1 MISLLVTVALGAICF
16 YIGILYQNPQIITCG
31 IAIIFMLLLSILE
44 VLYRRATMKYKLEIP
59 LAMVER
65 DQPAEIRIRVK
76 NQGIMASGK
85 LKATLVICPSGANRG
100 KKSRFVVEHGYK
112 GEESYGFMVRFGAA
126 GYHKVGLSKVRIY
139 SLTRMVSMNVPLKEE
154 NSITIMPSLRLIGT
168 RISEHVRNFTG
179 EADVFDDIRPGHDT
193 SETLEIR
200 PYREKDK
207 MQSVHWKL
215 SAKSEDLMVRETSLP
230 IACSVVLLLD
240 MNQLKRT
247 SAFLELMAAV
257 SFSLLDAKVPHYV
270 AWYSKN
276 RGDLLR
282 ARIDDEESFYM
293 FLATVL
299 PEIAPTKDR
308 DIREEYKQKYRSEY
322 YLYELVVTPQLEIY
336 KNKELLVQ
344 MEPKQM
350 DDGCKK
356 LEILL

>member
-1 MISLLVTVALGAICF
+1 MINLLITVALGAICF
-16 YIGILYQNPQIITCG
+16 YIGILYQNPHIILCG
-31 IAIIFMLLLSILE
+31 IAVIFMLLLSILE
-44 VLYRRATMKYKLEIP
+44 VLYRRYTMKCMLEIP
-59 LAMVER
+59 ISMVEE

-76 NQGIMASGK
+76 NQGFVASGK
-85 LKATLVICPSGANRG
+85 LKATLAIYPSGA
-100 KKSRFVVEHGYK
+100 KKSKKNRFVIEHGYK
-112 GEESYGFMVRFGAA
+112 GEESYGFQVKFGEP
-126 GYHKVGLSKVRIY
+126 GYHRLRLTKVRIY
-139 SLTRMVSMNVPLKEE
+139 SLTRMVSINIRLKEE

-179 EADVFDDIRPGHDT
+179 EADVFDDIRPGHDP

-215 SAKSEDLMVRETSLP
+215 SAKSEDLLVKETSLP
-230 IACSVVLLLD
+230 LACSVVLLLD
-240 MNQLKRT
+240 MNQLKQS

-257 SFSLLDAKVPHYV
+257 SFSLLDARVPHYV
-270 AWYSKN
+270 AWYSK
-276 RGDLLR
+276 RRQDMLR

-299 PEIAPTKDR
+299 PEIWPTKEWN
-308 DIREEYKQKYRSEY
+308 IREAYKQKYRSEY
-322 YLYELVVTPQLEIY
+322 YLYELVVNPQLELY
-336 KNKELLVQ
+336 KNEELLVR

-350 DDGCKK
+350 DDECKK

>member
-1 MISLLVTVALGAICF
+1 MISLLITVALGAICF
-16 YIGILYQNPQIITCG
+16 YIGILYQNPQIVICG

-44 VLYRRATMKYKLEIP
+44 VLYRKATMKYMLEIP
-59 LAMVER
+59 ISMVER

-76 NQGIMASGK
+76 NQGLLASGK
-85 LKATLVICPSGANRG
+85 LKASLVIYPTGAKQG
-100 KKSRFVVEHGYK
+100 KKSHLVMEHGYK
-112 GEESYGFMVRFGAA
+112 GEESYGFWVQFGEA
-126 GYHKVGLSKVRIY
+126 GYHKMRLSKVRIY
-139 SLTRMVSMNVPLKEE
+139 SLTRMVSMKVSLKEE
-154 NSITIMPSLRLIGT
+154 NSITVMPSLHLIET
-168 RISEHVRNFTG
+168 RISEQVRNFTG

-240 MNQLKRT
+240 MNQLKET
-247 SAFLELMAAV
+247 GAFLELMAAV
-257 SFSLLDAKVPHYV
+257 SFSLLDARVPHYV
-270 AWYSKN
+270 AWYSKS
-276 RGDLLR
+276 RGDIIR

-299 PEIAPTKDR
+299 PEIGPTKDK

-322 YLYELVVTPQLEIY
+322 YLYELVVNPQLELY
-336 KNKELLVQ
+336 KNKERLVQ
-344 MEPKQM
+344 MEPKQI

-356 LEILL
+356 LEIQL